1 MATASSPANPAIA
14 TRLAATVLAGVDV
27 VILAGG
33 FGTRLRAVLPDRQKV
48 VANVGGQPFLGK
60 LIEFYS
66 AAGAQRIILALGY
79 RAEDVQAAVG
89 GFAGVADVVASIEPE
104 PRGTG
109 GALRH
114 ALAYL
119 RSDTV
124 LVANGDSF
132 AAVDLAALMRLHRE
146 KHSPATIALAHVEDI
161 SRYGRV
167 VVDEAG
173 AVIRFEEKPAAGA
186 GRPAEAGYINAGIYL
201 IERSVIAALPDDRA
215 ISLEREVFP
224 QLIGRGMYGLAAEV
238 PFIDI
243 GTPESWEAADRF
255 FAALGDLRGT
265 S

>member
-1 MATASSPANPAIA
+1 MKTASSHAECNGANGSDES
-14 TRLAATVLAGVDV
+14 VLAGVDV

-60 LIEFYS
+60 LIEFYA
-66 AAGAQRIILALGY
+66 AAGARRIILALGY
-79 RAEDVQAAVG
+79 RAADVQETTSA
-89 GFAGVADVVASIEPE
+89 FADKVDIVASIEPE

-114 ALAYL
+114 ALPHL
-119 RSDTV
+119 RSDTI

-132 AAVDLAALMRLHRE
+132 AAADLPALMRLHLA
-146 KHSPATIALAHVEDI
+146 KNSLATIALAHVDDI

-167 VVDEAG
+167 VTDDAG
-173 AVIRFEEKPAAGA
+173 AVIRFEEKPTAVA
-186 GRPAEAGYINAGIYL
+186 GRPAEAGNINAGVYL
-201 IERSVIAALPDDRA
+201 LERSVITGLPGDQA

-224 QLIGRGMYGLAAEV
+224 QLIGRGMYALAADM

-243 GTPESWEAADRF
+243 GTPESWEAAERF
-255 FAALGDLRGT
+255 FTALGREW
-265 S
+265 